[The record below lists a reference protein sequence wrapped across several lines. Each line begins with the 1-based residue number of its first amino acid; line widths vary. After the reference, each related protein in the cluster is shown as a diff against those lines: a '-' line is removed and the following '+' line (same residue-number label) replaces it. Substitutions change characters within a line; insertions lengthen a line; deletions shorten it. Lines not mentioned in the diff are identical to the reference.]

1 MQFIQSLGRIPSR
14 IACCG
19 FKYTVVEQEFVLFN
33 TNGNGFKHG
42 GVGKLFVFNNL
53 VLWYWLDDVG
63 NIFRFLEYI
72 DL

>member
-1 MQFIQSLGRIPSR
+1 VQFIQSFGKIPSF

-19 FKYTVVEQEFVLFN
+19 FKYIIPEEPEFVLFN

-53 VLWYWLDDVG
+53 VL
-63 NIFRFLEYI
+63 
-72 DL
+72 